1 MVVEV
6 AAADSHI
13 RRVHVRLM
21 VVVLVAVQ
29 QVVTIVPGVV
39 LRDLLVEM
47 DLVDRQGQ
55 IVALW
60 QMVLVLE

>member
-6 AAADSHI
+6 AAADGHI

-39 LRDLLVEM
+39 LRDLLVEL